1 MRENVVTEF
10 AHSTCLQ
17 IDRLENMLDNS
28 TAIRRPKLEASA
40 NGAQKSIEREAYVST
55 MEHGSSRSRDVTD
68 LDPDHLTLWQ
78 HPITT
83 LYYFFSEVFLSM
95 LNVARKTSLY
105 KRTVCT
111 VISIVILFLL
121 SGRISGP
128 QQEVCSHHVRNRSC
142 RFDRHSDTT

>member
-1 MRENVVTEF
+1 MRENVVTES
-10 AHSTCLQ
+10 APSTCLQ
-17 IDRLENMLDNS
+17 IDSLENMLDNS

-40 NGAQKSIEREAYVST
+40 NGAQRNIERAAYVST
-55 MEHGSSRSRDVTD
+55 MEHGPSHTCNVVD

-83 LYYFFSEVFLSM
+83 LYYFFSEVFLSI

-128 QQEVCSHHVRNRSC
+128 QQEVC
-142 RFDRHSDTT
+142 RHSP

>member
-1 MRENVVTEF
+1 MRENIVIEF
-10 AHSTCLQ
+10 AYSACLQ

-40 NGAQKSIEREAYVST
+40 NGAQKNIEREAYVST
-55 MEHGSSRSRDVTD
+55 MAHGPSHSRD

-95 LNVARKTSLY
+95 LNVAKKTSLY

-128 QQEVCSHHVRNRSC
+128 QQEVCRIANP
-142 RFDRHSDTT
+142 